1 MRPFPL
7 PTFGTNLN
15 NGTGWELGMPRYY
28 FTVDMPDHTY
38 DDPDGEPLPS
48 DGAAKDYG
56 RRVVRELK
64 ESDFESAG
72 AVLRVRDESGLTIHS
87 IPFWLP

>member
-1 MRPFPL
+1 MH
-7 PTFGTNLN
+7 
-15 NGTGWELGMPRYY
+15 RYY
-28 FTVDMPDHTY
+28 FIIEMPDHTY
-38 DDPDGEPLPS
+38 DDPEGERLPS

-72 AVLRVRDESGLTIHS
+72 AVLRVTDESGQTIDS